1 MKSKKILVAV
11 FFSLVVFAAATSQA
25 QMSANPPQVGEK
37 IRAMGNK
44 LNPEVIKS
52 TYMLYGPLLAK
63 APKDG
68 VKVTKDEKY
77 GSHERHRLDIFEM
90 QSKPTD
96 PMPILV
102 FLHGGGFVR
111 GDKGGA
117 ANIGMY
123 FARHGVLAIT
133 MNYRFAPE
141 IQWPEGAQ
149 DIAEA
154 LKWIRQNGKKYGGDI
169 KRIFIMGAS
178 AGAAHVSTY
187 VFFEDFQLKE
197 EDGVAG
203 AILFS
208 GPTYDTNRLGKRD
221 LAYFGQDVSKYP
233 SMSVI
238 DNIDGRKIPLFIV
251 VAELDMPSIQYQNY
265 ALINA
270 LYKRDKALP
279 TTKLLIGHNHI
290 SETKHFNTKDES
302 IGPDILEF
310 VKVNPGIGK

>member
-1 MKSKKILVAV
+1 
-11 FFSLVVFAAATSQA
+11 
-25 QMSANPPQVGEK
+25 
-37 IRAMGNK
+37 
-44 LNPEVIKS
+44 
-52 TYMLYGPLLAK
+52 
-63 APKDG
+63 
-68 VKVTKDEKY
+68 
-77 GSHERHRLDIFEM
+77 
-90 QSKPTD
+90 
-96 PMPILV
+96 MPILV

-117 ANIGMY
+117 TNLGIY

-141 IQWPEGAQ
+141 IQWPQGAE
-149 DIAEA
+149 DIAGV

-169 KRIFIMGAS
+169 NRIFLMGSS

-187 VFFEDFQLKE
+187 VFFENFQLQE

-208 GPTYDTNRLGKRD
+208 GPTYDTSRLNEKDIKYYGND
-221 LAYFGQDVSKYP
+221 ASQYP
-233 SMSVI
+233 SMSAI
-238 DNIDGRKIPLFIV
+238 DNIDGRKIPVFIV
-251 VAELDMPSIQYQNY
+251 VAELDMPSIHYQNH
-265 ALINA
+265 AIINA

-290 SETKHFNTKDES
+290 SETSHFNTKDES

-310 VKVNPGIGK
+310 FKVNPGKGK